1 MKVLIAVDMEGISGV
16 VNWDQ
21 VSPSHPEYARF
32 RRLMTAE
39 VNAAIRGALA
49 GGADE
54 VVVCDGHGDSTNLL
68 LEELDGRARLNCGK
82 MPPCRMV
89 EGVDQGVEAAMFIGY
104 HARAGAPNAILGHTW
119 SASRVASVWLNGSLI
134 GEIGINAALCGHYGV
149 PVVMISGDQSA
160 CAEAV
165 ELLGPLEVA
174 IVKQARG
181 NMAAE
186 CLPPGVAQ
194 ETIAAAAEAALRR
207 LRAGQG
213 PPPWSPQ
220 RPIHMAI
227 DFLHLEIAARA
238 AAVPG
243 VRWDESRRVEFSA
256 EDMPAAFRTF
266 WAAVTI
272 SRP

>member
-21 VSPSHPEYARF
+21 VTPSHPEYARF

-39 VNAAIRGALA
+39 VNAAIRGALS

-54 VVVCDGHGDSTNLL
+54 VVVSDGHGDSTNLL

-82 MPPCRMV
+82 LPPFQMV
-89 EGVDQGVEAAMFIGY
+89 AGVEQGVDAAMFVGY

-119 SASRVASVWLNGSLI
+119 SASRVANVRLNGNLI

-149 PVVMISGDQSA
+149 PVVMVSGDQSA

-181 NMAAE
+181 NMGAE
-186 CLPPGVAQ
+186 CLSPGVAQ
-194 ETIAAAAEAALRR
+194 ETIAAAAATALERF
-207 LRAGQG
+207 RAGRG
-213 PPPWSPQ
+213 PQPYSPQ

-227 DFLHLEIAARA
+227 DFLHLEMAARA
-238 AAVPG
+238 AAIPG
-243 VRWDESRRVEFSA
+243 TRWDESRRVEFSA
-256 EDMPAAFRTF
+256 DDMPTAFRIF